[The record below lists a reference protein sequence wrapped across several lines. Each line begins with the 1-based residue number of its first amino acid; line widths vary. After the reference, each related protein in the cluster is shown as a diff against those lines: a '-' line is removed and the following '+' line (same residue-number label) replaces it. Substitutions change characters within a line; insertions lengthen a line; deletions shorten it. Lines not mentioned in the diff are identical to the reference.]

1 MFGSVFDD
9 LKYKVD
15 GMLRLAVAGMIAAMA
30 GIVAFF
36 CFAVALFLWMQQEY
50 GTLEAWLALASLFLA
65 VAIVCGIVMI
75 WIRRRPAMRR
85 EPPKP
90 REATTSPTM
99 KLLQEPAVLLTG
111 LQIVRTLG
119 VRGMLP
125 IILLG
130 AIAGGFL
137 LNRNGHAHDAQHEQA
152 EYEAGAD
159 PT

>member
-1 MFGSVFDD
+1 MFGSLFDD
-9 LKYKVD
+9 LKFKVD
-15 GMLRLAVAGMIAAMA
+15 GMLRLAVTGMIAATA
-30 GIVAFF
+30 GTVAFF
-36 CFAVALFLWMQQEY
+36 CFAVALFLWVQQEY

-65 VAIVCGIVMI
+65 VAIVAVIVMSS
-75 WIRRRPAMRR
+75 IRRRPVARR
-85 EPPKP
+85 EPEKP
-90 REATTSPTM
+90 RAAATSPTM

-137 LNRNGHAHDAQHEQA
+137 LNRNGHSSDAHHDHS